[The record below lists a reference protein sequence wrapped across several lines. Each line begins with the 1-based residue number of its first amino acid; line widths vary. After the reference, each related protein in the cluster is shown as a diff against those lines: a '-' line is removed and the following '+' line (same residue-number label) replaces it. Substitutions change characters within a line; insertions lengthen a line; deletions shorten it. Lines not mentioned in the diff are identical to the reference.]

1 MALTSFLLQR
11 QGVSPPRAVRALGWP
26 RRPRVDLG
34 PGRVLRALLHAHRV
48 PTQHPTCSAFCSGT
62 GTSSSVNPSLPPPR
76 HSAQVSAMARAL

>member
-26 RRPRVDLG
+26 RWPRVDLG

-48 PTQHPTCSAFCSGT
+48 PTQHPTCSGT